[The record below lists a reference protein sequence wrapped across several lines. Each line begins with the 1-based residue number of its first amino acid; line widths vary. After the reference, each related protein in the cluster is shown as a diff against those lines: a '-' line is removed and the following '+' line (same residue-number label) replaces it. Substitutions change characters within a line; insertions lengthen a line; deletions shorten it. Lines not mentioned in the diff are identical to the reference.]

1 LCRKH
6 NHAFTAST
14 LTLTDIVRAETPRS
28 DNTRKVARWRT
39 AANAALAL
47 QAGTSSEKAAS
58 VQCLTPT
65 PTPHFL
71 GDAAAQAHL
80 QGRTAQ
86 AVAAGDPLD
95 DDSLFMA
102 FMECQ
107 TREETPGV
115 TIAEV
120 NQTRKRRHVI
130 VHEQVVGELGALA
143 QVPAGG
149 VPAWFGP
156 AMATALA
163 PLQNQ
168 VAGLANQVATL
179 GNQMGAV
186 QDTLS
191 RTRNAQLQKKNRA
204 IYVNATGQQ
213 LHQYLK
219 VGNVFGAGL
228 PLRGRVVHN
237 PILVAAGAEYPRP
250 QFPETIADIDTMT
263 PQHMDDLSIM
273 MNSDF
278 GVQARDSVAT
288 KRTKLRE
295 FLLFG
300 DI

>member
-1 LCRKH
+1 MENGRKRR
-6 NHAFTAST
+6 T
-14 LTLTDIVRAETPRS
+14 RS
-28 DNTRKVARWRT
+28 APGRYQFQKDSERT
-39 AANAALAL
+39 MPFANAHAALPPVA
-47 QAGTSSEKAAS
+47 
-58 VQCLTPT
+58 
-65 PTPHFL
+65 
-71 GDAAAQAHL
+71 DAAAQAHL

-120 NQTRKRRHVI
+120 NQARRRRHVI
-130 VHEQVVGELGALA
+130 VHEQVAGELGAIA
-143 QVPAGG
+143 QAPAGG
-149 VPAWFGP
+149 APAWLGP

-168 VAGLANQVATL
+168 VTGLANQVTAL
-179 GNQMGAV
+179 GAQMGAV

-191 RTRNAQLQKKNRA
+191 RTRNEQLQTKNQA
-204 IYVNATGQQ
+204 IYANETGQQ
-213 LHQYLK
+213 LHRYLK
-219 VGNVFGAGL
+219 VGNVFGTGL
-228 PLRGRVVHN
+228 PLPQRGRAGVVHN
-237 PILVAAGAEYPRP
+237 PIFVATGAEYPRP
-250 QFPETIADIDTMT
+250 QFPETIADIYTMT
-263 PQHMDDLSIM
+263 PQHMDDLAIM

-278 GVQARDSVAT
+278 GVQATDSVAT
-288 KRTKLRE
+288 KRTKLRD